1 VTQPPPW
8 PERPVIVCG
17 TAGGVGTSVIAAL
30 LADHRAATT
39 LGESSWWIDAAGN
52 DGDLELRMRAG
63 GDPDL
68 LRSTF
73 GTGLYLAHD
82 EDTISESV
90 AYAWG
95 QGAVPVVDAGA
106 RALSVLPD
114 LAEGPLAQHMI
125 PVLVLSP
132 RPDLL
137 NRARIYL
144 DQWQR
149 MGVLSRTIIVINPQ
163 VPDIDPRPLQ
173 DLVVAA
179 VSGEVAGVIALEY
192 DPVLGAG
199 TGLDRSAQEKLDQSK
214 RDALR
219 ELEIASGSRP

>member
-1 VTQPPPW
+1 
-8 PERPVIVCG
+8 
-17 TAGGVGTSVIAAL
+17 
-30 LADHRAATT
+30 
-39 LGESSWWIDAAGN
+39 
-52 DGDLELRMRAG
+52 M
-63 GDPDL
+63 
-68 LRSTF
+68 
-73 GTGLYLAHD
+73 
-82 EDTISESV
+82 
-90 AYAWG
+90 
-95 QGAVPVVDAGA
+95 PVVDAGA

-199 TGLDRSAQEKLDQSK
+199 TGLDRSAQENLAQST

-219 ELEIASGSRP
+219 ELAIASGSRP